1 VGGDVILRELFGT
14 ELPIIGSIAL
24 GPLPGSPRFGGE
36 LGAVVDAALDDARV
50 LEAGGVDALSLENMG
65 DAPFFASQ
73 VPAETVASF
82 GRVLGEV
89 RRQTDLPIGV
99 NVLRNDG
106 RAALA
111 IALAFGGS
119 FVRVNV
125 LSEVY
130 ATDQGLIEG
139 IGAELMRVR
148 RLIGAERIAVFGD
161 VHVKHATPLLVRPIG
176 ESALDLVER
185 GLADALVVS
194 GTRTGSP
201 PTLQDLSDARRA
213 GPVVIGSGLTA
224 ENAGALL
231 AAADGAIVAST
242 FRPGGDLSKRV
253 EPARVEELMQVVR
266 GMRS

>member
-1 VGGDVILRELFGT
+1 MILRELFGT
-14 ELPIIGSIAL
+14 ELPIVGSIAL
-24 GPLPGSPRFGGE
+24 GPLPGSPRYGGE
-36 LGAVVDAALDDARV
+36 LGAVVDTALEDART

-82 GRVLGEV
+82 GRVLAEL
-89 RRQTDLPIGV
+89 RRHTELPIGV

-119 FVRVNV
+119 FIRVNV

-148 RLIGAERIAVFGD
+148 RLVGGERIAVFAD
-161 VHVKHATPLLVRPIG
+161 VHVKHATPLVVRPIG

-194 GTRTGSP
+194 GPRTGSP
-201 PTLQDLSDARRA
+201 PALQDIVDARRA

-224 ENAGALL
+224 DNAGTLL

-242 FRPGGDLSKRV
+242 FRPRGDLSKRV
-253 EPARVEELMQVVR
+253 EPDRVEGLMQVVR
-266 GMRS
+266 GLRADS

>member
-1 VGGDVILRELFGT
+1 MILRELFGT

-24 GPLPGSPRFGGE
+24 GPLPGSPRYGGE
-36 LGAVVDAALDDARV
+36 LGAVVDAALEDARV
-50 LEAGGVDALSLENMG
+50 LEAGGVDAMSLENMG
-65 DAPFFASQ
+65 DAPFFANQ

-82 GRVLGEV
+82 GRVLAEL
-89 RRQTDLPIGV
+89 RRQTELPVGV

-106 RAALA
+106 RAALG
-111 IALAFGGS
+111 IALAFGGT
-119 FVRVNV
+119 FIRVNV

-148 RLIGAERIAVFGD
+148 RLVGAERIAVFAD

-194 GTRTGSP
+194 GPRTGSP
-201 PTLQDLSDARRA
+201 PALQDIVDARRA

-224 ENAGALL
+224 DNAGTIL
-231 AAADGAIVAST
+231 AAADAAIVAST
-242 FRPGGDLSKRV
+242 LRPGGDLSKRV
-253 EPARVEELMQVVR
+253 EPGRVEELMQVVR
-266 GMRS
+266 GLRSS